1 MAQLNFDATTVA
13 PDEGRDFA
21 ALPAGDYPVLIEAS
35 EVKENQKR
43 TGFYLELTHQ
53 VIDGPHKGRKLFDT
67 ITMTNRTS
75 ADAERIGRAQL
86 SALCH
91 AVGILRVQDSA
102 ELHNRPYLASVK
114 IEPAKGEYAA
124 RNKVTARKPL
134 GGAPC
139 AAAPAMAPAAAPA
152 AAPAWGN
159 TQAAAP
165 QQQATAAA
173 APAANAAPPWASR

>member
-1 MAQLNFDATTVA
+1 MAQLNFDATNVA

-35 EVKENQKR
+35 EVKETKKG

-67 ITMTNRTS
+67 ITMTNRNS
-75 ADAERIGRAQL
+75 ADAERIGRGQL

-102 ELHNRPYLASVK
+102 ELHNRPYLATVK

-124 RNKVTARKPL
+124 RNKVTARKSL
-134 GGAPC
+134 GGAPR
-139 AAAPAMAPAAAPA
+139 AAAPA
-152 AAPAWGN
+152 AAPA
-159 TQAAAP
+159 QAPAAAP
-165 QQQATAAA
+165 AWGATPAAARQQQAPAAA
-173 APAANAAPPWASR
+173 APAPAGPPPWASR